1 MIDGED
7 QRTENG
13 DGAGNPAGGTDAVR
27 GLWYRIARG
36 VFGFLVDRQAFC
48 TQTCPLNTPQHPLRY
63 SAAPHGCGLAKSRW
77 DRASQGLALVIGS
90 ASTCG
95 YTIQRPHAEKEDF
108 LRDSTYL
115 DASQELA
122 KIPETQHER
131 DLIALVLLQA
141 VEESFRHDGE
151 KARQWLR
158 GSFAGT
164 LLVLLDISPRAA
176 LERLEKKW
184 ARIDLEAVFQI
195 RQVVH

>member
-1 MIDGED
+1 M
-7 QRTENG
+7 
-13 DGAGNPAGGTDAVR
+13 
-27 GLWYRIARG
+27 
-36 VFGFLVDRQAFC
+36 
-48 TQTCPLNTPQHPLRY
+48 
-63 SAAPHGCGLAKSRW
+63 
-77 DRASQGLALVIGS
+77 
-90 ASTCG
+90 
-95 YTIQRPHAEKEDF
+95 
-108 LRDSTYL
+108 RDSTYL

-158 GSFAGT
+158 GSFAGA
-164 LLVLLDISPRAA
+164 LLVLLDISPQAA

>member
-1 MIDGED
+1 MD
-7 QRTENG
+7 
-13 DGAGNPAGGTDAVR
+13 AGLLCPGGVGKAKD
-27 GLWYRIARG
+27 LAR
-36 VFGFLVDRQAFC
+36 
-48 TQTCPLNTPQHPLRY
+48 
-63 SAAPHGCGLAKSRW
+63 
-77 DRASQGLALVIGS
+77 VIGS
-90 ASTCG
+90 ASTGG
-95 YTIQRPHAEKEDF
+95 YTLPRPHGGKEDF

>member
-1 MIDGED
+1 
-7 QRTENG
+7 
-13 DGAGNPAGGTDAVR
+13 
-27 GLWYRIARG
+27 
-36 VFGFLVDRQAFC
+36 
-48 TQTCPLNTPQHPLRY
+48 
-63 SAAPHGCGLAKSRW
+63 
-77 DRASQGLALVIGS
+77 
-90 ASTCG
+90 
-95 YTIQRPHAEKEDF
+95 